1 MRYEI
6 IAVLTIA
13 ASVFSLLAFAIPNS
27 LNAQNATNMTTGTNA
42 TNVTMGNM
50 TGGSNHT
57 NTAKMQ
63 IEEGIKALQAGD
75 NNSARTH
82 LDAAHHALELVF
94 EETVTLPTAGAST
107 NATKH
112 FEEGMEALQTGDTNE
127 AITDFTA
134 ADQALG

>member
-13 ASVFSLLAFAIPNS
+13 ASGFSLLAFAGPNS

-42 TNVTMGNM
+42 TNATTGNM

-57 NTAKMQ
+57 STAKMQ
-63 IEEGIKALQAGD
+63 IEEGVKALQAGD

-94 EETVTLPTAGAST
+94 EETVNSPAGAAST
-107 NATKH
+107 NATKY
-112 FEEGMEALQTGDTNE
+112 FEEGMEALQTGDTNR
-127 AITDFTA
+127 AITHFSA